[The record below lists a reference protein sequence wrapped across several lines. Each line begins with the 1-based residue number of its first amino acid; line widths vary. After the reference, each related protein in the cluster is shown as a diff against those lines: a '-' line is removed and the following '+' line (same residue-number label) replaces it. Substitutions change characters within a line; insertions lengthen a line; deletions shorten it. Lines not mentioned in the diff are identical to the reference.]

1 MSEKQNLLD
10 GHSIVA
16 RRMHEDTGGYMRRIH
31 ELVILIHSGT
41 VKGGGKASL
50 SYGRLKKMFSFYS

>member
-1 MSEKQNLLD
+1 
-10 GHSIVA
+10 
-16 RRMHEDTGGYMRRIH
+16 MRRIH

-50 SYGRLKKMFSFYS
+50 SYGRIKKMFSFYS